1 MYRDIDLKDSGTSCR
16 YPDLNV
22 IGAADRDG
30 PRARGLAL
38 FGEGS
43 RGSRGM
49 VALVVGAL
57 LVVSWLVVYAAGG
70 AKIAPHLFYLPIIV
84 AAARLGPA
92 GTLATAA
99 LSGLLAGPL
108 LPLDVQ
114 SGEAQSLSDWL
125 IRAAYFGGIG
135 LFTAYLFRRLRRTES
150 DLSLARSRELLQQ
163 QSRAELA
170 QRLDEERRELLARV
184 VAAQEEE
191 RRRIAGDIHD
201 DSIQVMSA
209 LRMRLGALRSRLT
222 DPEALRQLGR
232 LEATAQEAIARLRRL
247 MSDLNPWDLDDRGLL
262 EAIRHALPEVLG
274 RHGVYYELNGELEE
288 EPPPEVG
295 AAAFRIVREALHNIR
310 KHADA
315 GRAAIVV
322 EGSHET
328 LSIRVT
334 DDGAGFAPAEA
345 QAGHLGLVSM
355 RERAEAVGGRCTI
368 TSAPRRGTTVHVVL
382 PLGEAAAA
390 PRDLNDTA

>member
-1 MYRDIDLKDSGTSCR
+1 M
-16 YPDLNV
+16 

-30 PRARGLAL
+30 PRARGLTL

-43 RGSRGM
+43 RRSRGKS
-49 VALVVGAL
+49 ALVVGAL
-57 LVVSWLVVYAAGG
+57 LAVSWLVVYAAGG

-84 AAARLGPA
+84 AAGRLGPA
-92 GTLATAA
+92 GTLATAVLA
-99 LSGLLAGPL
+99 GLLAGPL

-114 SGEAQSLSDWL
+114 NGEAQPLSDWL
-125 IRAAYFGGIG
+125 IRATYFIGIG
-135 LFTAYLFRRLRRTES
+135 LFTEYLFRRLRKTES
-150 DLSLARSRELLQQ
+150 DLSLARSKELLQQ
-163 QSRAELA
+163 QARTELA
-170 QRLDEERRELLARV
+170 RRLDEERRELLARV
-184 VAAQEEE
+184 VGAQEEE

-209 LRMRLGALRSRLT
+209 LRMRLGALRSRVT
-222 DPEALRQLGR
+222 DPEAIRQLER
-232 LEATAQEAIARLRRL
+232 LETTSQEAIARLRRL

-262 EAIRHALPEVLG
+262 ETIRRALPEVLG
-274 RHGVYYELNGELEE
+274 RHGVYYELDGELEE

-295 AAAFRIVREALHNIR
+295 TAAYRIVREALQNIR

-322 EGSHET
+322 EQSQDA

-334 DDGAGFAPAEA
+334 DDGVGFAPAEA

-382 PLGEAAAA
+382 PLGEAAAVA
-390 PRDLNDTA
+390 RDLNDTA